1 VIESREP
8 LGTREQKI
16 LRGKKEREEFFRL
29 PKRMPEGL
37 KVPEELEKELEEEK
51 PVVPEELQDKID
63 KEWESFTEE
72 FPVSQ

>member
-1 VIESREP
+1 
-8 LGTREQKI
+8 
-16 LRGKKEREEFFRL
+16 
-29 PKRMPEGL
+29 MPEGL